1 MEKTEQSATQ
11 IQRVLLVLR
20 HSALPVGYEHEE
32 SIYRVPKEWQKR
44 RREAKKDGDR
54 LKDSIPLS
62 QRGVTQPE
70 RVQQTRNIDEPGGSE
85 QKGGKMVAKSMERNY
100 LKF

>member
-11 IQRVLLVLR
+11 IQRVLLELR
-20 HSALPVGYEHEE
+20 HSALPVGYEDEE
-32 SIYRVPKEWQKR
+32 SIYRVPEEWQKR

-62 QRGVTQPE
+62 LRVVTQPE

-85 QKGGKMVAKSMERNY
+85 QKRKKW
-100 LKF
+100 